1 MLASLVRSLLRTG
14 AHTPATKASTS
25 RRLHLGCGRD
35 IREGWINLDA
45 SSLPGVAVVAD
56 LDDCRNT
63 PLPLADGS
71 IDEFFGNHV
80 LEHLKN
86 PLPFMQELHRVAG
99 AGAKA
104 VFSVPYGSSDDA
116 DADPTHVRR
125 YFVNSFHYFSQ
136 LAYTRADYGYRG
148 DWDMASIVLTVPA
161 ERYAGVSNEQML
173 EDIRS
178 QRNVVIEMIATLK
191 AVKPIRTP
199 GSQAAAPVHVTINRI
214 ANAERKPE
222 WQNPNDRL

>member
-1 MLASLVRSLLRTG
+1 MLASLLRSLFTSRDRAL
-14 AHTPATKASTS
+14 TPAATAS

-35 IREGWINLDA
+35 IRAGWINLDA
-45 SSLPGVAVVAD
+45 SPLPGVAVVAD

-71 IDEFFGNHV
+71 IDEFFGSHV
-80 LEHLKN
+80 LEHLHN
-86 PLPFMQELHRVAG
+86 PLPFMQELHRVSS

-104 VFSVPYGSSDDA
+104 VFHVPYGSSDDA
-116 DADPTHVRR
+116 DADPTHMRR

-148 DWDMASIVLTVPA
+148 DWEIKSIALTVPA
-161 ERYAGVSNEQML
+161 ERYAGASNEQVL

-178 QRNVVIEMIATLK
+178 QRNVVIEMIATLQV
-191 AVKPIRTP
+191 VKPIRTP
-199 GSQAAAPVHVTINRI
+199 GSQEAALLRVIINRI
-214 ANAERKPE
+214 ANAERKT
-222 WQNPNDRL
+222 